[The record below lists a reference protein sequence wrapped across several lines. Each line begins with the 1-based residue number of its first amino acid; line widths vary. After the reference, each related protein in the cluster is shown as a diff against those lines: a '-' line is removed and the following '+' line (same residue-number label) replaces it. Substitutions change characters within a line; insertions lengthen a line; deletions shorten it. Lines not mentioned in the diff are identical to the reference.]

1 MLIIFDV
8 DGTLIGGEEY
18 DWKSFNDAFTEI
30 TGKTFSTE
38 FWKTLDEVTAS
49 AIVHEGLSDLEPAE
63 RDRLELRVKDRC
75 LENLR
80 LERERTPDA
89 FFSTNETRELLECLR
104 EHEEYD
110 IAIATGD
117 WFDTIRYK
125 LEVAGIELERFIY
138 ATSSDAPI
146 RSQIITLAAERSN
159 RPIEEIVYVGDGTWD
174 LRACKALGI
183 PFIGTGKR
191 VDTLVNEGA
200 RWALPQLQQEPFFE
214 ILSEI
219 HKEFEKPR

>member
-30 TGKTFSTE
+30 TGKTFSIE

-49 AIVHEGLSDLEPAE
+49 AIVHEGLSDLEHTE
-63 RDRLELRVKDRC
+63 RARLELLVKDCC
-75 LENLR
+75 LKNLK
-80 LERERTPDA
+80 LERERTPGA
-89 FFSTNETRELLECLR
+89 FFSTNETRALLEHLR
-104 EHEEYD
+104 EHDEYD

-117 WFDTIRYK
+117 WYDTIRYK
-125 LEVAGIELERFIY
+125 LEVAGIELERFIH

-146 RSQIITLAAERSN
+146 RSEIIAIAAERSD
-159 RPIEEIVYVGDGTWD
+159 RSLEDVVYVGDGTWD
-174 LRACKALGI
+174 IRACRALGI
-183 PFIGTGKR
+183 PFIGTGSR
-191 VDTLVNEGA
+191 IDSLVREGA
-200 RWALPQLQQEPFFE
+200 RWTLRSLHQEPFFE

-219 HKEFEKPR
+219 QKEAGKP